1 MVEALQGLL
10 RQFVPTVLEVH
21 KAISWMIIQ

>member
-10 RQFVPTVLEVH
+10 RQFVPTVLVVH
-21 KAISWMIIQ
+21 KVISWMIIQ